1 MRRDFEPT
9 DLHRIT
15 ESAVAAYR
23 QAQGRDVAPED
34 DAALDREPGGWLE
47 DDSARDMLGRL
58 LLAVGIVS
66 AILGAAL
73 WPWA

>member
-23 QAQGRDVAPED
+23 EAQGRDVAEED
-34 DAALDREPGGWLE
+34 DAALDCEPGGYE
-47 DDSARDMLGRL
+47 RDGARDMLGL
-58 LLAVGIVS
+58 LLVVVGILLAV
-66 AILGAAL
+66 AGAAL
-73 WPWA
+73 WPWTA